1 MEGDLKMIRFF
12 FFFFVATTDVYHY
25 SRPFI
30 RCIERSYTCAYILH
44 SSKYYSEDHTK
55 QNVGPPR
62 RFATWLL
69 LPSRSYL
76 TAPLKGRWFEGQKVE
91 SRNEQR

>member
-1 MEGDLKMIRFF
+1 MEGDLKMIRF

-44 SSKYYSEDHTK
+44 SSK
-55 QNVGPPR
+55 
-62 RFATWLL
+62 
-69 LPSRSYL
+69 
-76 TAPLKGRWFEGQKVE
+76 
-91 SRNEQR
+91 